1 METTYN
7 YPAILAIMN
16 LALLIAGG
24 MIFYGIW
31 GALKFCFLHRATAYS
46 DHISL
51 REKLI
56 LSDSIIR
63 QANSAISSKMES
75 VVAVETK
82 NTSVDCASSITDVHS
97 GFLSTTCQGEEV
109 QNYVFD
115 VS

>member
-7 YPAILAIMN
+7 YPTILAIMN

-31 GALKFCFLHRATAYS
+31 GALKFYFLHRTTDYS

-56 LSDSIIR
+56 LSESIIR
-63 QANSAISSKMES
+63 EANSAISIKMES
-75 VVAVETK
+75 VVAVETE
-82 NTSVDCASSITDVHS
+82 NTSVGFTSSITGDHS
-97 GFLSTTCQGEEV
+97 GFLPAACKGEQV
-109 QNYVFD
+109 QNCMFD
-115 VS
+115 A

>member
-7 YPAILAIMN
+7 YPAILAIMY

-56 LSDSIIR
+56 LSGSVIR
-63 QANSAISSKMES
+63 PANSSISSKMES
-75 VVAVETK
+75 VVTVETED
-82 NTSVDCASSITDVHS
+82 TSVGHASSITDDHS
-97 GFLSTTCQGEEV
+97 GFLSIICQGEEA
-109 QNYVFD
+109 QNCMFD